1 MTNRRAGVPVPTY
14 TIVEAP
20 SHLGL
25 CAEGVEALPEALLAV
40 GLAERLAA
48 RRGERLSAPA
58 FDPRVDPETGML
70 NPGGLRN
77 YAPRL
82 ADAVGA
88 VLDDG
93 AFPIVLG
100 GDCSILLGAMLALR
114 RRARYGLVHVDGH
127 LDFRHPGWSGGIGA
141 VAGEDLAGV
150 TGRLEAELSDI
161 DGLGPYVL
169 DADTVHL
176 GDRERWPDE
185 VAAVAETGITA
196 LGLDEL
202 RARGPVVPAV
212 PYWIHVDAD
221 VLDSALLG
229 AVDSP
234 APGGLTF
241 EELSALLRTLLDGP
255 AVGLQ
260 ITVFDPDLDP
270 DGSQASALTDC
281 LVTGLGERA

>member
-1 MTNRRAGVPVPTY
+1 MTFTVLD
-14 TIVEAP
+14 AP
-20 SHLGL
+20 CNLGL
-25 CAEGVEALPEALLAV
+25 RPPAPGFEPGV
-40 GLAERLAA
+40 R
-48 RRGERLSAPA
+48 
-58 FDPRVDPETGML
+58 
-70 NPGGLRN
+70 
-77 YAPRL
+77 RL
-82 ADAVGA
+82 ADALRACGLVERLGAQDAGRVDAPAYVSVPVNRAALSGYTRILAGRVGELVDA
-88 VLDDG
+88 G
-93 AFPIVLG
+93 ARPLVLG

-169 DADTVHL
+169 DADAIHL
-176 GDRERWPDE
+176 GERERDPGE
-185 VAAVAETGITA
+185 LVAVAETGITV

-212 PYWIHVDAD
+212 PYWVHVDAD
-221 VLDSALLG
+221 VLDSALLP

-241 EELSALLRTLLDGP
+241 EELSALLRTLLEGP
-255 AVGLQ
+255 VAGVQ

-270 DGSQASALTDC
+270 DGTQARALTDC

>member
-1 MTNRRAGVPVPTY
+1 VTFTVLD
-14 TIVEAP
+14 AP
-20 SHLGL
+20 CNLGL
-25 CAEGVEALPEALLAV
+25 RPPAPGFEPGVL
-40 GLAERLAA
+40 
-48 RRGERLSAPA
+48 
-58 FDPRVDPETGML
+58 
-70 NPGGLRN
+70 
-77 YAPRL
+77 RL
-82 ADAVGA
+82 ADALRACGLVKRLGAQDAGRVDAPAYVSVPVNRAALSGYTRILADRVGELVDA
-88 VLDDG
+88 G
-93 AFPIVLG
+93 ARPLVLG

-114 RRARYGLVHVDGH
+114 RRGRYGLIHVDGH

-176 GDRERWPDE
+176 GDRERWPEE

-212 PYWIHVDAD
+212 PYWVHVDAD
-221 VLDSALLG
+221 VLDSALLP

-255 AVGLQ
+255 VVGMQ

-270 DGSQASALTDC
+270 DGSQANALTDC

>member
-1 MTNRRAGVPVPTY
+1 MTFTVLD
-14 TIVEAP
+14 AP
-20 SHLGL
+20 CNLGL
-25 CAEGVEALPEALLAV
+25 RPPAPGLEPGV
-40 GLAERLAA
+40 R
-48 RRGERLSAPA
+48 
-58 FDPRVDPETGML
+58 
-70 NPGGLRN
+70 
-77 YAPRL
+77 RL
-82 ADAVGA
+82 ADALRACGLVKRLGAQDAGRVDAPAYVSVPVNRAALSGYTRVLADRVGELVDA
-88 VLDDG
+88 G
-93 AFPIVLG
+93 ARPLVLG

-114 RRARYGLVHVDGH
+114 RRARHGLVHVDGH

-150 TGRLEAELSDI
+150 TGRLEAELSDL

-169 DADTVHL
+169 DADTVHM
-176 GDRERWPDE
+176 GDRERWPEE

-212 PYWIHVDAD
+212 PYWVHVDAD
-221 VLDSALLG
+221 VLDSALLP

-241 EELSALLRTLLDGP
+241 EELSALLRTLLEGP
-255 AVGLQ
+255 VVGVQ

-270 DGSQASALTDC
+270 DGTQASALSDC
-281 LVTGLGERA
+281 LVTGLGDRA

>member
-1 MTNRRAGVPVPTY
+1 VTFTVLD
-14 TIVEAP
+14 AP
-20 SHLGL
+20 CNLGL
-25 CAEGVEALPEALLAV
+25 RPPAPGFEPGV
-40 GLAERLAA
+40 R
-48 RRGERLSAPA
+48 
-58 FDPRVDPETGML
+58 
-70 NPGGLRN
+70 
-77 YAPRL
+77 RL
-82 ADAVGA
+82 ADALRACGLVKRLGAHDAGRVDAPAYVSVPVNRAALSGYTRVLADRVGELVDA
-88 VLDDG
+88 G
-93 AFPIVLG
+93 ARPLVLG

-176 GDRERWPDE
+176 GDREADPGE
-185 VAAVAETGITA
+185 HAAIAETGITV
-196 LGLDEL
+196 LGLDDL

-212 PYWIHVDAD
+212 PYWVHVDAD
-221 VLDSALLG
+221 VLDSALLP

-241 EELSALLRTLLDGP
+241 EELSALLRTLLEGP
-255 AVGLQ
+255 VVGLQ

-270 DGSQASALTDC
+270 DGTQANALTDC